1 MTCEYHYPDST
12 RIIQETQ
19 WRPELVIVQPECC
32 FRFVN
37 IDDCPRRTPTRISVC
52 YGGWVDLARDD
63 RTPTRIAGLSEE
75 R

>member
-1 MTCEYHYPDST
+1 MNCDLTCEYHYPDST

-37 IDDCPRRTPTRISVC
+37 IDDCPRRDEKSNSI
-52 YGGWVDLARDD
+52 
-63 RTPTRIAGLSEE
+63 
-75 R
+75 